1 MVTVVGPR
9 THPVLYPRD
18 ETPKAVPKYISGRTS
33 YLRVRLAF
41 HRYPQLIR
49 AVFNRHRCGPPAA
62 VRRADAP
69 PLIALFRLAFA
80 AAAGLYP
87 LAWRRSVTRRFIL
100 QKARRQAGLRHGP
113 PTACRQPVSGSVSL
127 PSRGA
132 FHLSLTVL
140 VHYRWQRVF
149 SLRRW
154 SSGIPPGLLVSR
166 STRGNSAKPPA
177 FRLPGCHRL
186 WPRFPAGSTKP
197 AVSDFAGGL
206 PPALPPPRPRCR
218 NAGRLDTAVV

>member
-1 MVTVVGPR
+1 
-9 THPVLYPRD
+9 
-18 ETPKAVPKYISGRTS
+18 
-33 YLRVRLAF
+33 F
-41 HRYPQLIR
+41 
-49 AVFNRHRCGPPAA
+49 
-62 VRRADAP
+62 RADDQQ
-69 PLIALFRLAFA
+69 LFALFRLAFA

-87 LAWRRSVTRRFIL
+87 LTLLLIVTRRFIL
-100 QKARRQAGLRHGP
+100 QKARRQTGLRHRP

-166 STRGNSAKPPA
+166 STRGNRAKSPA
-177 FRLPGCHRL
+177 VRLPGCHCL
-186 WPRFPAGSTKP
+186 SPCFLSDYTIT
-197 AVSDFAGGL
+197 AVS
-206 PPALPPPRPRCR
+206 
-218 NAGRLDTAVV
+218 TYV